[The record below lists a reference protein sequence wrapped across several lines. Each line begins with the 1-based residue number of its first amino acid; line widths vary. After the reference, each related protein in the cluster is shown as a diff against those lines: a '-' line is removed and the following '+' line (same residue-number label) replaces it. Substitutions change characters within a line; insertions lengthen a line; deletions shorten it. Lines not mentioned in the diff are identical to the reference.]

1 MAARQKQDVAHHLDS
16 ITDVVLFQVL
26 AGFSDVVPII
36 VQAPTLPTA
45 LLVPKSIKNLRLC

>member
-1 MAARQKQDVAHHLDS
+1 MAARQKQDVAHLDS

-36 VQAPTLPTA
+36 VQSSYASDCSPRT
-45 LLVPKSIKNLRLC
+45 